1 MKTHTGSRGQAVVEM
16 ALVLPIFIFVI
27 VGIFDFGR
35 ALHSWSTLNFQCTKA
50 ARLAAKRLS
59 PLIARNRYTTEN
71 HTPLG
76 QQEDV
81 YGVQDELWKYRSP
94 TMAVADCDP
103 PPSFTGV
110 GTYTKDVRISATY
123 QAQTDNA
130 IHGKTCRRF
139 GWRWNYRSFGLGNCK
154 KRIAFRLNS

>member
-1 MKTHTGSRGQAVVEM
+1 M
-16 ALVLPIFIFVI
+16 ALVLPIFILVI

-50 ARLAAKRLS
+50 ARLATKRLS
-59 PLIARNRYTTEN
+59 PLIARNRYTPET

-81 YGVQDELWKYRSP
+81 YGVQDEFWKYRSP
-94 TMAVADCDP
+94 TMAVADYDP

-110 GTYTKDVRISATY
+110 GTDTKDVRISATY
-123 QAQTDNA
+123 
-130 IHGKTCRRF
+130 
-139 GWRWNYRSFGLGNCK
+139 
-154 KRIAFRLNS
+154 RLKLITPFMGALVGGSDGDGTIVLSASVTAEKE